1 MTPVNLTA
9 TLKFL
14 RRSSNTAG
22 GTSTPGT
29 TPTAPSKRGPKDNQ
43 LLIDQALQRSASE
56 ETNGSRTTA
65 GADSPGRSLDAGM
78 SASTSASASA
88 SDKDREGD
96 TDTDTDSDVSW
107 ETPTGSPRPRQG
119 PFASANSI
127 LVHGESPSTTDHKS
141 SDKRSKKSSRDA
153 LSPDTAPRRVPSD
166 LSKHERELLQL
177 RMGRNTPDQRAGT
190 PLSEEEILF
199 NNTSTN
205 SRRRNSTSSITE
217 SIAADTPPQHSGKN
231 KNKKKHKHK
240 HKDKGPISLAILI
253 ETGILIKSRKP
264 TQSELQ
270 DKAVARVS
278 RQMSNSRVSLASS
291 ATSFRSSVDTD
302 SSFETASL
310 ISCVTCLSDEFD
322 DGRSSVSSMETGT
335 TSSSTNHIHH
345 MHTADN
351 KDGTS
356 ANKTAFNY
364 TSMNGQLPTNSVI
377 SYNRILNAEL
387 VENEDKIKRYAIVK
401 NRSSNQH
408 LIRITF
414 ANPTRHD
421 VKPKCLTLMIE
432 DDRNKETVVEAILSR
447 SYRHSKR
454 NRSVLVIINPF
465 GGKKNAKKIFKKK
478 ARPLL
483 LASNFN
489 VDIVYTKYACHAVD
503 IAKNMDIS
511 KYDTI
516 ACASGD
522 GIPHEVIN
530 GLYRRPDRVEVFNK
544 VAITEIPCGSGNAM
558 SVSCHWTNNPSY
570 ATLFLIK
577 SVEKRID
584 VMCCSEP
591 STLSSYPRLSFLS
604 QTYGIIAESDI
615 NTEFIRW
622 MGPARFELGVAFN
635 ILQRKKYP
643 CDIYVKYHAK
653 SKNDLKSHYLKYKRE
668 QVNDDQDRLEK
679 VELIE
684 PEIRYIDDDDSSDT
698 SISDQSGDLNLT
710 NEITMQE
717 GMSSMNDDDNDDVT
731 EEDFEIKYKFE
742 DGVPSDWEKIDSHI
756 TNNLGIF
763 YSGKMPYV
771 AADTKFFP
779 AALPADGC
787 MDMVITDSRTPFTRM
802 IPILLALDKG
812 SHVLQPEVL
821 HSKILAYKLI
831 PKVEDGDNGRE
842 GTPDS
847 DDSHEDVPTPDG
859 LYSIDGEKFPLE
871 PLQVEVMPRLCKT
884 LLRDGRYVDTQFDKM

>member
-1 MTPVNLTA
+1 M
-9 TLKFL
+9 KFL
-14 RRSSNTAG
+14 RRSGNSSAAN
-22 GTSTPGT
+22 
-29 TPTAPSKRGPKDNQ
+29 GPKKQ
-43 LLIDQALQRSASE
+43 VLIDEALQRSASQD
-56 ETNGSRTTA
+56 TNGSRTTR
-65 GADSPGRSLDAGM
+65 GGDSPSHSFDATD
-78 SASTSASASA
+78 SV
-88 SDKDREGD
+88 SDKDKD
-96 TDTDTDSDVSW
+96 QDSDDSW
-107 ETPTGSPRPRQG
+107 ETAPVAPTSSNKAKKNKNKDKQ
-119 PFASANSI
+119 
-127 LVHGESPSTTDHKS
+127 HK
-141 SDKRSKKSSRDA
+141 
-153 LSPDTAPRRVPSD
+153 VPSD
-166 LSKHERELLQL
+166 LSKHEREMLESRLC
-177 RMGRNTPDQRAGT
+177 RNMKRSGSGRAET

-205 SRRRNSTSSITE
+205 SGRQNSGVSINESVNGSQYSSN
-217 SIAADTPPQHSGKN
+217 SSNNG
-231 KNKKKHKHK
+231 KKHKHK

-253 ETGILIKSRKP
+253 DTGILIKSRKP
-264 TQSELQ
+264 TPSELS

-278 RQMSNSRVSLASS
+278 RQMSNSRISLSSS

-310 ISCVTCLSDEFD
+310 ISCVTCLSDDFD
-322 DGRSSVSSMETGT
+322 DGRSSVSSTETNT
-335 TSSSTNHIHH
+335 TSASTNHIHH
-345 MHTADN
+345 MHTG
-351 KDGTS
+351 DGTNN
-356 ANKTAFNY
+356 APNKTSFNY
-364 TSMNGQLPTNSVI
+364 SSMNGQLPTNSVI

-387 VENEDKIKRYAIVK
+387 VENEDKIKKLAIVK

-421 VKPKCLTLMIE
+421 VKPKCLTLVIE
-432 DDRNKETVVEAILSR
+432 DDRNKEAVVEEIMSR
-447 SYRHSKR
+447 SYRNSKR

-503 IAKNMDIS
+503 IAKNMDIT

-530 GLYRRPDRVEVFNK
+530 GLYRRSDRVEAFNK
-544 VAITEIPCGSGNAM
+544 LAITEIPCGSGNAM

-591 STLSSYPRLSFLS
+591 STLSTYPRLSFLS

-668 QVNDDQDRLEK
+668 QINDEQDRLEK

-684 PEIRYIDDDDSSDT
+684 PEVRYIDEDDSSET
-698 SISDQSGDLNLT
+698 SISDNSGDLNLS

-717 GMSSMNDDDNDDVT
+717 GMESITDDNFEGVT
-731 EEDFEIKYKFE
+731 EEDFEIKYKYE

-802 IPILLALDKG
+802 VPILLALDKG

-831 PKVEDGDNGRE
+831 PKTEDSEDTRE

-847 DDSHEDVPTPDG
+847 DDSYDSVRTPGG
-859 LYSIDGEKFPLE
+859 LYSIDGESFPLE